1 MEKKK
6 TKLTISGT
14 SKKTIDNIEIA
25 KSKAKNSVIIEKR
38 QGKFSSKQS
47 FQKPYNQRPYLK
59 PKKYQLKMNQ

>member
-25 KSKAKNSVIIEKR
+25 KSKAKNSVIIEKK
-38 QGKFSSKQS
+38 QSKFSNKQS
-47 FQKPYNQRPYLK
+47 FQK
-59 PKKYQLKMNQ
+59 